1 MRIDTKDRKL
11 VMNVISRIRKIVES
25 NSTFYSK
32 KGVEDLDEICKTLE
46 TKRDS
51 LDNIINETQK
61 IKKELQEKLELSSFR
76 INDMKR
82 ILLQDLQGG
91 VNNENY

>member
-32 KGVEDLDEICKTLE
+32 KGVEDLDELCKTLE

-91 VNNENY
+91 E